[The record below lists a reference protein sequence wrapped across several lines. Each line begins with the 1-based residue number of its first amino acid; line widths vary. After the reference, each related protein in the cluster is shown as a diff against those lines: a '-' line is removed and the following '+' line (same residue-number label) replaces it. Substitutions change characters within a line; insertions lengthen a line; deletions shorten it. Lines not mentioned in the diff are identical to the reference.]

1 MNAIMHDKIRIAEA
15 VNAKIISLDDA
26 PLGYQNFDQ
35 GESVKC
41 AAPAH
46 RARTRL
52 RFPHFC
58 LSVCRLFAQVR
69 DGPSR
74 RNGQGSG
81 ARVTRLYQTYLRRTG
96 SRRRRRGS
104 PLQGARR
111 GEVRVPRCL
120 SGSGRR
126 GLPRHSGDVRRDQER
141 AAPTRP
147 PRRHMN
153 GIAKNLSDLALAR
166 HFREISSAFTEG
178 KTPEAPP
185 GGGAGWLVP
194 HFAHSGPETV
204 GWLVW
209 PFAQCA

>member
-104 PLQGARR
+104 PLEGARR
-111 GEVRVPRCL
+111 CRPVPVPVRVRYVSL
-120 SGSGRR
+120 DVSWGLAAGVVSASQRR
-126 GLPRHSGDVRRDQER
+126 R
-141 AAPTRP
+141 PTRP
-147 PRRHMN
+147 GAR
-153 GIAKNLSDLALAR
+153 GAKPPA
-166 HFREISSAFTEG
+166 
-178 KTPEAPP
+178 APHEP
-185 GGGAGWLVP
+185 IHELESKHTRGVYP
-194 HFAHSGPETV
+194 
-204 GWLVW
+204 
-209 PFAQCA
+209 

>member
-1 MNAIMHDKIRIAEA
+1 MNAIMHDKVRIAEA

-52 RFPHFC
+52 RFPPFC

-81 ARVTRLYQTYLRRTG
+81 ARVTRLYQTYLA
-96 SRRRRRGS
+96 RGRDVDVG
-104 PLQGARR
+104 GAR
-111 GEVRVPRCL
+111 C
-120 SGSGRR
+120 
-126 GLPRHSGDVRRDQER
+126 
-141 AAPTRP
+141 
-147 PRRHMN
+147 
-153 GIAKNLSDLALAR
+153 
-166 HFREISSAFTEG
+166 REPA
-178 KTPEAPP
+178 
-185 GGGAGWLVP
+185 GAGRCRCRW
-194 HFAHSGPETV
+194 
-204 GWLVW
+204 
-209 PFAQCA
+209 